1 MDLSFG
7 MPTLT
12 RSWFTR
18 ASVSESSSASSMV
31 ATSSGSA
38 SVSIGP
44 RQTEALLPTDLQPV
58 AEQGPIQEVSGKQ
71 QETASEES
79 LTDQIRSAADRANKY
94 MELTDTFLQ
103 FIVSEQTGHVVI
115 HVVNSETKEVVREI
129 PPETLNRIANRT
141 TQMQG
146 LLFETSG

>member
-18 ASVSESSSASSMV
+18 ASALESGTASSV
-31 ATSSGSA
+31 ATAPSGSA

-44 RQTEALLPTDLQPV
+44 RQTEALIPTDLTPV
-58 AEQGPIQEVSGKQ
+58 ADQGPIQEVSGKQ
-71 QETASEES
+71 QETEQSS
-79 LTDQIRSAADRANKY
+79 LTDQLRDAADKANQY
-94 MELTDTFLQ
+94 MQKADTFLQ
-103 FIVSEQTGHVVI
+103 FIVSEQTGHVVV